1 MSIDKKYDVAVIG
14 AGPAGMMAAISAGK
28 SGANVVLIEKNQSAG
43 KKLLLT
49 GGGRCNLANAEFD
62 LRKLIANYGKSGTFL
77 FHSFSEFGPKEVMEF
92 FNGLGIKTKLENNG
106 RMFPKSDKAQDVLNV
121 LIKWLDESDVETMYD
136 SKVVDIEKENGEI
149 AKIVLGNG
157 DNIVAKN
164 YVIATGGKS
173 YSGTGSTGDGYEWAA
188 VLGHK
193 INELSP
199 ELAPIKVQEAWIK
212 DLAGISLKRAQI
224 SILQNNKKMVSVCGE
239 LLFTHFGV
247 SGPAILN
254 ISGDIGKLLKNGPV
268 EILLDLLSRTE
279 FAVLEKM
286 ILAEFTKNPNRILKN
301 CLNDFVPEGLALA
314 VANVVGINPSKTVN
328 DITKEE
334 RRHLVSAMKNFKLA
348 VAGLLSIESGMI
360 TGGGVELSE
369 IDHKTMRSKI
379 VSNLF
384 FAGEIVNV
392 HGPTGGFNLLQCWST
407 GMLAGKSAANRKPLT
422 KYNKCD

>member
-14 AGPAGMMAAISAGK
+14 AGPAGMMAAIAAAQN
-28 SGANVVLIEKNQSAG
+28 GAKTILIEKNQSAG

-62 LRKLIANYGKSGTFL
+62 LRKLVANYGKNGTFL

-106 RMFPKSDKAQDVLNV
+106 RVFPKSDKAQDVLSA
-121 LIKWLDESDVETMYD
+121 LIKRLDESDVETMYD

-149 AKIVLGNG
+149 AKIVLENG

-199 ELAPIKVQEAWIK
+199 GLAPIKVQAAWTK

-268 EILLDLLSRTE
+268 EISLDLLSKTE

-286 ILAEFTKNPNRILKN
+286 ILEKFTKNPNRILKN
-301 CLNDFVPEGLALA
+301 CLNDFVSEGLALA
-314 VANVVGINPSKTVN
+314 VANVAGIDPSKTVN

-348 VAGLLSIESGMI
+348 VAGLLPIESGMI

-392 HGPTGGFNLLQCWST
+392 HGATGGFNLLQCWST
-407 GMLAGKSAANRKPLT
+407 GRLAGRKASPD
-422 KYNKCD
+422 C